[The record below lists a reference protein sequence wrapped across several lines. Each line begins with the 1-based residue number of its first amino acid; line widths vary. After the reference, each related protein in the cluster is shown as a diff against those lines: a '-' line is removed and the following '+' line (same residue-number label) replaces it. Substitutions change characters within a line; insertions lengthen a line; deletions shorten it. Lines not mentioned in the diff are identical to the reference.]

1 MSDIMKELRD
11 IELAEYVTLEVV
23 LTAKA
28 AADKIEQMSDALL
41 GAELDKQAMQK
52 RIAEL
57 EKQLSTAETFVA
69 TLQEQEYAWDELEKQ
84 LAEQGAVL
92 SWMDREAK
100 GCDGISESSKQV
112 YSEYLWKCEALGMPD
127 TANKDAAVSMAI
139 VGSRCRI
146 EEIEIVSGFVAS
158 QSAKMAV
165 RPDCVSH
172 ARTSCL

>member
-57 EKQLSTAETFVA
+57 EKQLAAVTA
-69 TLQEQEYAWDELEKQ
+69 
-84 LAEQGAVL
+84 LAN
-92 SWMDREAK
+92 SDREDMGVAMFQQELK
-100 GCDGISESSKQV
+100 
-112 YSEYLWKCEALGMPD
+112 EALKND
-127 TANKDAAVSMAI
+127 
-139 VGSRCRI
+139 
-146 EEIEIVSGFVAS
+146 
-158 QSAKMAV
+158 
-165 RPDCVSH
+165 
-172 ARTSCL
+172 